1 MYHVKV
7 TLSTAKRVLLQL
19 THDPRTIALIFVLPC
34 VLLSL
39 LAWVY
44 SDNSAVFNQIGPALL
59 AIFPLIIMFLIT
71 SIATLRERTSGTLER
86 VLITPIAKLDLLVGY
101 ALAFGILAIVQALI
115 ANFVALTFLNL
126 DIAGPVWFL
135 IVIGVAGAL
144 LGMALGLFFSVFAK
158 NEFQAVQFMP
168 AVIFPQL
175 LVCGLLVPL
184 DKMPDVLSGIAH
196 ALPMTYAVQS
206 LQNVANETSVSGQS
220 WRDLFI
226 VLGCVAIAILLGALT
241 LRRSTK

>member
-1 MYHVKV
+1 MYHFKA
-7 TLSTAKRVLLQL
+7 TFSTTKRVLLQL
-19 THDPRTIALIFVLPC
+19 SHDPRTIALIFLLPC

-44 SDNSAVFNQIGPALL
+44 SNNSVIFDQIGPALL

-86 VLITPIAKLDLLVGY
+86 VLATPIAKLDLLLGY
-101 ALAFGILAIVQALI
+101 AFAFGILAILQALL
-115 ANFVALTFLNL
+115 ASFVALTFLGL
-126 DIAGPVWFL
+126 DIAGPIWFL
-135 IVIGVAGAL
+135 ISVSVADAL
-144 LGMALGLFFSVFAK
+144 LGMALGLFFSVFAS

-184 DKMPDVLSGIAH
+184 DKMSDLLSGIAH
-196 ALPMTYAVQS
+196 ALPMTYAVQA
-206 LQNVANETSVSGQS
+206 LQNVAVETSVSSQS

-226 VLGCVAIAILLGALT
+226 VLGCVVVAIVLGALT

>member
-1 MYHVKV
+1 MYHFQA
-7 TLSTAKRVLLQL
+7 TFSTTKRILLQL
-19 THDPRTIALIFVLPC
+19 LHDKRTLALIFLVPC

-59 AIFPLIIMFLIT
+59 AIFPLIIMFLVT

-86 VLITPIAKLDLLVGY
+86 VLTTPIAKLDLLLGY
-101 ALAFGILAIVQALI
+101 AFAFGILAILQALL
-115 ANFVALTFLNL
+115 ANFVALTFLGL

-135 IVIGVAGAL
+135 IVVGVADAL
-144 LGMALGLFFSVFAK
+144 LGMALGLFFSVFAH

-184 DKMPDVLSGIAH
+184 E
-196 ALPMTYAVQS
+196 
-206 LQNVANETSVSGQS
+206 QNA
-220 WRDLFI
+220 R
-226 VLGCVAIAILLGALT
+226 CA
-241 LRRSTK
+241 R